1 MHQLGGSGGK
11 ENFTKIGCS
20 GIAYEAIS
28 GPKMALNIPKSN
40 NPLLEQDCIEAAHSL
55 GMRHSTSRA
64 IVHNAQFE

>member
-28 GPKMALNIPKSN
+28 GPKMALNIPKAN
-40 NPLLEQDCIEAAHSL
+40 NHLSEQDCIEAAHSL